1 MAVYGGPDIVTDGL
15 VLCLDAGNSRSY
27 PGSGA
32 TWTDLSGNG
41 NNGTLVNGVNYNS
54 ANKGSLVFDG
64 VNDYVSLTNN
74 DGLGNSFSSFSI
86 DLTIRPRTGTGDTNI
101 GYLLHRGI
109 SAIIGDS
116 VYTIAMNNNALTFY
130 INGSSN
136 LLQLNNKNN
145 ILANYCYVWNGSV
158 LSSYINGIFNS
169 SINFATFTNTRIG
182 STATIGSTSINPG
195 YRPGNCDLF
204 NLKIYDEALTPKQ
217 ILDNYRA
224 TKGRFGL

>member
-27 PGSGA
+27 PGSGT
-32 TWTDLSGNG
+32 TWIDLSGNG
-41 NNGTLVNGVNYNS
+41 NNGTLVGGVNYNS

-86 DLTIRPRTGTGDTNI
+86 DLTIRPRTGTGVSNI
-101 GYLLHRGI
+101 GYILHRGI
-109 SAIIGDS
+109 SAIVGDS
-116 VYTIAMNNNALTFY
+116 VYSIYMSLNSLTFS
-130 INGSSN
+130 INGNDSLIIIAN
-136 LLQLNNKNN
+136 RNN
-145 ILANYCYVWNGSV
+145 ILANYCYVWNGSI

-169 SINFATFTNTRIG
+169 SINFATFTNTRTG
-182 STATIGSTSINPG
+182 STATFGSSSINPG
-195 YRPGNCDLF
+195 FRPANCDLF

-224 TKGRFGL
+224 TKGRYGL